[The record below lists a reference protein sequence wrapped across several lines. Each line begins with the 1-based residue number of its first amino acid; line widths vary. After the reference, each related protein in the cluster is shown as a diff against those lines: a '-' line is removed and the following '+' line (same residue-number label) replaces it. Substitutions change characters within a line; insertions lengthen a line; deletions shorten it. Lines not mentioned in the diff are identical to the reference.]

1 MTPFQTILL
10 LAAGFF
16 AYQVYVYI
24 QGIDENA
31 EPAFMK
37 EPEPIEAPAPS
48 TDELI
53 EEADQA
59 YRDDDVQKAHDLLEN
74 IVHSYPEL
82 AEARNKLAFVLS
94 KLGDNESA
102 KNQYEASIN
111 IDANDDMTHN
121 ALARLL
127 VSMDENEK
135 AEEHYKKALEIDDNY
150 EVTWSNYADL
160 MFKLDRKDEAK
171 EMYQKAIEIDPSFE
185 EAREALEK
193 LA

>member
-1 MTPFQTILL
+1 MTPFQIILL

-24 QGIDENA
+24 QGIDEDA

-37 EPEPIEAPAPS
+37 APEPIEAPAP
-48 TDELI
+48 TADELI

-59 YRDDDVQKAHDLLEN
+59 YRDDDIDKARVLLED

-102 KNQYEASIN
+102 KSQYEASLE

-127 VSMDENEK
+127 VSMDENDK
-135 AEEHYKKALEIDDNY
+135 AEKHYKQALAIDDNY
-150 EVTWSNYADL
+150 EVTWFNYAEL
-160 MFKLDRKDEAK
+160 MMKLDRKDEAK
-171 EMYQKAIEIDPSFE
+171 EMYTKALEIDPSFE
-185 EAREALEK
+185 EASEALEK

>member
-1 MTPFQTILL
+1 MTPFQIILL

-24 QGIDENA
+24 QGIDEDA

-37 EPEPIEAPAPS
+37 APEPIEAPAPTS
-48 TDELI
+48 DELI
-53 EEADQA
+53 AEADQA
-59 YRDDDVQKAHDLLEN
+59 YRDDDINKAHALLED
-74 IVHSYPEL
+74 IVRSYPEL

-94 KLGDNESA
+94 KLGDDESA
-102 KNQYEASIN
+102 KSQYEASLK
-111 IDANDDMTHN
+111 IDAKDDMTHN

-135 AEEHYKKALEIDDNY
+135 AEEHYKKALEIDNNY
-150 EVTWSNYADL
+150 EVTWFNYAEL
-160 MFKLDRKDEAK
+160 MMKLDRKEEAK
-171 EMYQKAIEIDPSFE
+171 EMYQKVLEIDPAFQ
-185 EAREALEK
+185 EADEALEK